1 MVPGSVRHHDAR
13 MQLIS
18 ASSGPIRRP
27 VSAIVSGT
35 LVGAVLVAGGL
46 SLAYLAFATPL
57 LGMLLPSGRTGPAQI
72 AVGVVVMSMALVAP
86 LTFVAV
92 GANRLARLFQSMRPH
107 ESDRSAVERLAGTL
121 PADVVGASD
130 IPLRDGRNIPALLI
144 GPFGVIVLREAPSSS
159 MTRVQGSA
167 WEARTRN
174 GWIPIENPME
184 RCARDAERVRHW
196 LSDLDRDFLVK
207 TYAAVIE
214 RPGQGLPRSAACAVF
229 TTDQLPSFI
238 ESLPAQRSLTG
249 SRLDSVIAQVREA
262 VESA

>member
-1 MVPGSVRHHDAR
+1 

-27 VSAIVSGT
+27 VSSIVSGT

-72 AVGVVVMSMALVAP
+72 ATGVVVMAMALVAP

-92 GANRLARLFQSMRPH
+92 GANRLARLFASLRPH
-107 ESDRSAVERLAGTL
+107 ESERSAVERLAPSL

-130 IPLRDGRNIPALLI
+130 VPIRDGRNIPALLI
-144 GPFGVIVLREAPSSS
+144 GPFGVVVLREAPSPS
-159 MTRVQGSA
+159 MTRVMGSA

-184 RCARDAERVRHW
+184 RAARDAERVRHW
-196 LSDLDRDFLVK
+196 LSNDDRDFLVK

-214 RPGQGLPRSAACAVF
+214 RPGQGLARSAACAVV
-229 TTDQLPSFI
+229 TMDQLPGFVA
-238 ESLPAQRSLTG
+238 SLPAQRSLTG
-249 SRLDSVIAQVREA
+249 SRLDAVLAQVWVA